1 METKVKNQLKVI
13 LAIGASLTLGL
24 LGIYA
29 QAQSTAAFPTQ
40 GVRLISPF
48 PAGSGPDVVA
58 RIVGEKLGASWKQ
71 SVIIDNKPGANG
83 FLAIG
88 AAKQAAPNGYDL
100 LLADVGH
107 LAISPSLFK
116 KLPYDPKGDFVPVS
130 GVYHTSFYVVV
141 GANSPLRSVRD
152 LIDAAAAAPGKITY
166 GSNSVGGPLH
176 LGGAQVEAVSNT
188 KMLHVPYKEISQLYA
203 AVSTGEVDWAMGSL
217 ASAGPLL
224 RAGKVRLLAIAD
236 STRSTALPEVP
247 TFQEAGGPNGVVV
260 RSWVALLAPKATPTD
275 VVSTLNRSI
284 NEVLKLAEVREKLAA
299 FGFVPD
305 VQTAASLT
313 SLIDSETVFYANM
326 VKRTGASAE

>member
-1 METKVKNQLKVI
+1 MKNQFAVI
-13 LAIGASLTLGL
+13 LALGVSLTLSWVGNQ
-24 LGIYA
+24 A
-29 QAQSTAAFPTQ
+29 QAQATFPTQ

-58 RIVGEKLGASWKQ
+58 RIVGEKLGANWKQ

-88 AAKQAAPNGYDL
+88 AAKQSAPTGYDL

-141 GANSPLRSVRD
+141 GANSPLRTVKD
-152 LIDAAAAAPGKITY
+152 LIEAAAATPGKITY

-176 LGGAQVEAVSNT
+176 LGGAQVEVASNT

-224 RAGKVRLLAIAD
+224 RAGKVRLLAVAD
-236 STRSTALPEVP
+236 GARSTALPDVP
-247 TFQEAGGPNGVVV
+247 TFEEAGGPKGVVV
-260 RSWVALLAPKATPTD
+260 RSWVALLAPKATPPS
-275 VVSTLNRSI
+275 VVSVLNQSM
-284 NEVLKLAEVREKLAA
+284 NDALKLAEVREKLAA

-305 VQTAASLT
+305 VQTPAYISK
-313 SLIDSETVFYANM
+313 LIDTETVFYANM